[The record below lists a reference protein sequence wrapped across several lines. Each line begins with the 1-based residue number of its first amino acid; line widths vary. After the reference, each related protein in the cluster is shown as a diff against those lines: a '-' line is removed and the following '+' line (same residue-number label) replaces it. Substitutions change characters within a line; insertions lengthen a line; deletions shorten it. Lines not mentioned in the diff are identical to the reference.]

1 MARTH
6 EGEKLTEEH
15 RREQVK
21 LAANLSR
28 AITRLF
34 SKLFDW
40 DDIVASSTRFGREAA
55 KETARYREASRM
67 LSVDYMAA
75 FRQVEAPSSPPII
88 EEPDDIEVSDLA
100 TTIIGTTRGVALSLA
115 KKGYREDESRDR
127 ILQAVTGKT
136 TKLAEDGGR
145 KVLENEVKR
154 GGSGPVG
161 YARVVD
167 ADPCPLCAMLASRGV
182 YMNGEEAAGVGL
194 YRSDSFADS
203 SARFVGDGLFMVHDH
218 CCCTLEPVYKIDGKV
233 TLPGNG
239 NKLAEEWAQVA
250 SGQDDPWLAWQRW
263 RESGTLP
270 ENYDGP
276 LEGTRRPSP
285 VHGQSTG
292 RRARPDVAKD
302 SERRGRSEM
311 AGAWD
316 ADRYRTYAAELENR
330 AAGVQAEIGALKAVG
345 KNNDDL
351 AVMAL
356 AQELK
361 ALTNRAERYRREA
374 ERLD

>member
-6 EGEKLTEEH
+6 AGEKLTEEH
-15 RREQVK
+15 RLEQVK

-28 AITRLF
+28 AITKLF
-34 SKLFDW
+34 SKLFAW
-40 DDIVASSTRFGREAA
+40 DDIVSSSTRFGREAA

-75 FRQVEAPSSPPII
+75 FRQVEAPDSPPII

-167 ADPCPLCAMLASRGV
+167 ADPCSFCAMLASRGV
-182 YMNGEEAAGVGL
+182 YMNGAEAAGVGL

-203 SARFVGDGLFMVHDH
+203 AARFIGDGRFMVHDS
-218 CCCTLEPVYKIDGKV
+218 CCCTLEPVYKIDGAI

-239 NKLAEEWAQVA
+239 NKLAEEWAQIA
-250 SGQDDPWLAWQRW
+250 AGQDDPWLTWQRW

-276 LEGTRRPSP
+276 LEGTRRAAPA
-285 VHGQSTG
+285 HGQSTG

-302 SERRGRSEM
+302 SERRGRSEL
-311 AGAWD
+311 AGSWD
-316 ADRYRTYAAELENR
+316 ADRYRKYASELETR
-330 AAGVQAEIGALKAVG
+330 AVGVQGEIAALKAVG